1 MSDLQKELR
10 SLQRLIEFNHLEK
23 RLNSAQLQDLESTI
37 VWMLEAPKRRWWMI
51 AVPDPQPPTPL
62 RALWLWLQVI
72 GAFLILSTASVEA
85 VVASSVHGI
94 VPYGLIVPIYL
105 ALAMPIAAIAIAN
118 LIAQMHVPAWRRVR
132 T

>member
-118 LIAQMHVPAWRRVR
+118 LMAQMRVPAWRRVR